1 MNYGDVFR
9 KSDLGR
15 EEIKSQSLGVLP
27 REARTLLIMID
38 GRRTYQ
44 SYLNTLD
51 SSKMFAEF
59 GGIAPLF
66 ELLLDL
72 ECIEVASAGS
82 AETEIPTLSQT
93 TITSIPVTTQ
103 SQPVAPAFDEKS
115 EIEFNNTFNSKST
128 TKVKESEK
136 KSLSSIF
143 KAKPSSV
150 SDETIKSDLATFIEK
165 NAEPIE
171 AWGYLLSLEQCGN
184 STQLLIL
191 AKEIQNTSSGSLARG
206 MNDFIKRIE
215 R

>member
-15 EEIKSQSLGVLP
+15 EEVKSQSLGVLP

-59 GGIAPLF
+59 GGITPLF
-66 ELLLDL
+66 ELLLGL
-72 ECIEVASAGS
+72 ECIEIATAGS
-82 AETEIPTLSQT
+82 TETEIPTLSQT
-93 TITSIPVTTQ
+93 TTTTTSVTTQ
-103 SQPVAPAFDEKS
+103 FQSAVPASDEKS
-115 EIEFNNTFNSKST
+115 ETEFNNTFNNKST
-128 TKVKESEK
+128 TNVKESEK
-136 KSLSSIF
+136 KSISSMF
-143 KAKPSSV
+143 KTKPSSANY
-150 SDETIKSDLATFIEK
+150 ETIKSDLATYIEK
-165 NAEPIE
+165 NAPPIE
-171 AWGYLLSLEQCGN
+171 AWGYLLSLEQCGS

-206 MNDFIKRIE
+206 MNNFIKRIE

>member
-59 GGIAPLF
+59 GGITPLF
-66 ELLLDL
+66 ELLLSL
-72 ECIEVASAGS
+72 ECIEIAVAGS
-82 AETEIPTLSQT
+82 AETEVPTPAQT
-93 TITSIPVTTQ
+93 TTAVPVTTQ
-103 SQPVAPAFDEKS
+103 SQPSAPAFDEKS
-115 EIEFNNTFNSKST
+115 EIEFRNTFNSSNT
-128 TKVKESEK
+128 TNVKEPEK
-136 KSLSSIF
+136 KSISSMF
-143 KAKPSSV
+143 KTKPSDASY
-150 SDETIKSDLATFIEK
+150 ETIKSDLATFIEK
-165 NAEPIE
+165 NAPPIE
-171 AWGYLLSLEQCGN
+171 AWGYLLSLEQCGS

>member
-59 GGIAPLF
+59 GGITPLF
-66 ELLLDL
+66 ELLLSL
-72 ECIEVASAGS
+72 ECIEIAVAGS
-82 AETEIPTLSQT
+82 AETEVPTPAQT
-93 TITSIPVTTQ
+93 TTAVPVITQ
-103 SQPVAPAFDEKS
+103 SQPAVPVFDEKS
-115 EIEFNNTFNSKST
+115 EIEFNNTFNNKST
-128 TKVKESEK
+128 TNVKESEK
-136 KSLSSIF
+136 KSISSMF
-143 KAKPSSV
+143 KTKPSSANY
-150 SDETIKSDLATFIEK
+150 ETIKSDLATYIEK
-165 NAEPIE
+165 NAPPVE
-171 AWGYLLSLEQCGN
+171 AWGYLLSLEQCGS

-191 AKEIQNTSSGSLARG
+191 AKEIQNTDSGNLARG
-206 MNDFIKRIE
+206 MNDFIKRIQ

>member
-103 SQPVAPAFDEKS
+103 SQPAAPDFDEKS

-136 KSLSSIF
+136 KSISSIF
-143 KAKPSSV
+143 KAKPSNV

-191 AKEIQNTSSGSLARG
+191 AKEIQNTSSGSLERG

>member
-15 EEIKSQSLGVLP
+15 EEVKSQSLGVLP

-59 GGIAPLF
+59 GGITPLF
-66 ELLLDL
+66 ELLLGL
-72 ECIEVASAGS
+72 ECIEIATAGS
-82 AETEIPTLSQT
+82 TETEIPTLSQT
-93 TITSIPVTTQ
+93 TTTTTSVTTQ
-103 SQPVAPAFDEKS
+103 FQSAVPASDEKS
-115 EIEFNNTFNSKST
+115 ETEFNNTFNNQNT
-128 TKVKESEK
+128 NNVKKSEK
-136 KSLSSIF
+136 KSIGSMF
-143 KAKPSSV
+143 RTKPSNTSYA
-150 SDETIKSDLATFIEK
+150 TIKSDLATYIEK
-165 NAEPIE
+165 NAPPIE
-171 AWGYLLSLEQCGN
+171 AWGYLLSLEQCGS

-206 MNDFIKRIE
+206 MNNFIKRIE

>member
-103 SQPVAPAFDEKS
+103 SQPVAPAFDENS

-136 KSLSSIF
+136 KSISSIF
-143 KAKPSSV
+143 KAKPSNV

-184 STQLLIL
+184 STQLSIL

>member
-59 GGIAPLF
+59 GGITPLF
-66 ELLLDL
+66 ELLLSL
-72 ECIEVASAGS
+72 ECIEIAVAGS
-82 AETEIPTLSQT
+82 AETEEPTPAQT
-93 TITSIPVTTQ
+93 TTAVPVITQ
-103 SQPVAPAFDEKS
+103 SQPAVPVFDEKS
-115 EIEFNNTFNSKST
+115 EIEFNNTFNNKST
-128 TKVKESEK
+128 TNVKESEK
-136 KSLSSIF
+136 KSISSMF
-143 KAKPSSV
+143 KTKSS
-150 SDETIKSDLATFIEK
+150 SANYETIKSDLATYIEK
-165 NAEPIE
+165 NAPPVE
-171 AWGYLLSLEQCGN
+171 AWGYLLSLEQCGS

-191 AKEIQNTSSGSLARG
+191 AKEIQNTDSGNLSRG
-206 MNDFIKRIE
+206 MNDFIKRIQ

>member
-103 SQPVAPAFDEKS
+103 SQPAAPAFDEKS
-115 EIEFNNTFNSKST
+115 EIEFNNTFNGKST

-184 STQLLIL
+184 RTQLLIL

>member
-44 SYLNTLD
+44 SYLKTLD

-59 GGIAPLF
+59 GGITPLF
-66 ELLLDL
+66 ELLLSLD
-72 ECIEVASAGS
+72 CIEIETAGS
-82 AETEIPTLSQT
+82 ADTEIPMPAQT
-93 TITSIPVTTQ
+93 STAIPATTQ
-103 SQPVAPAFDEKS
+103 SQPASQAFDEKS
-115 EIEFNNTFNSKST
+115 EIEFRNTFNSNNT
-128 TKVKESEK
+128 TNVKESENK
-136 KSLSSIF
+136 PISSMF
-143 KAKPSSV
+143 KTQPSDASY
-150 SDETIKSDLATFIEK
+150 ETIKSDLATFIEK
-165 NAEPIE
+165 NAPPIE
-171 AWGYLLSLEQCGN
+171 AWGYLLSLEQCGS

-206 MNDFIKRIE
+206 MNNFIKRIE
-215 R
+215 H